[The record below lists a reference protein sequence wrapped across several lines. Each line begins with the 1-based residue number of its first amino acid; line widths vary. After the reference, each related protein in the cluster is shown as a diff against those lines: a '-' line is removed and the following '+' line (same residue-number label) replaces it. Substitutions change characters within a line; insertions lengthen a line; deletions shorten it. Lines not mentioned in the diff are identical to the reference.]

1 MWKWL
6 RGELTAVADFGDP
19 RTTTSYTLCVYDQDA
34 GAFGGLRLMLSA
46 TAPAGANW
54 SPTSKGYKYK
64 DSTLSP
70 DGLQKVVLKEG
81 ADGKARISVTGKDAN
96 LDLSTLPAALPVTV
110 QLKASN
116 GMCWDAGYTTADANN
131 PIRLKAKG
139 GP

>member
-1 MWKWL
+1 M
-6 RGELTAVADFGDP
+6 RSCPHGNEG
-19 RTTTSYTLCVYDQDA
+19 
-34 GAFGGLRLMLSA
+34 
-46 TAPAGANW
+46 
-54 SPTSKGYKYK
+54 KGYKYK

-96 LDLSTLPAALPVTV
+96 LDLATLPAALPVTV

-116 GMCWDAGYTTADANN
+116 GMCWDAGYTAADANN